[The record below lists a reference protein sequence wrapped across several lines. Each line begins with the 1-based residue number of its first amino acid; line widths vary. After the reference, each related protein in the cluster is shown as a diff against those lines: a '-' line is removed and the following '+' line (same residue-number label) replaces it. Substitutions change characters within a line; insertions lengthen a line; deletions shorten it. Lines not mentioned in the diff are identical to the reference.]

1 VPTGKYGAYSNGV
14 LSLASGATTDR
25 VLVFASFTST
35 DVTLQVDG
43 DVLTTRTGTT
53 EAMKGLSVGGINSLH
68 SGFNWVGT
76 IDSVIVF
83 GRLLTATEKAA
94 LTAHFALA

>member
-1 VPTGKYGAYSNGV
+1 
-14 LSLASGATTDR
+14 
-25 VLVFASFTST
+25 VFAK
-35 DVTLQVDG
+35 G
-43 DVLTTRTGTT
+43 TGTT

-68 SGFNWVGT
+68 SGFNWGSNWVGT
-76 IDSVIVF
+76 IESVIVF

>member
-1 VPTGKYGAYSNGV
+1 
-14 LSLASGATTDR
+14 
-25 VLVFASFTST
+25 
-35 DVTLQVDG
+35 VTLQVDG

-76 IDSVIVF
+76 IESVIVF